1 MCCLG
6 HSQAFNKLGM
16 RLKKFWQNVLFL
28 HGITCVVSLRD
39 VFNTRVNVEDD
50 FGGECWVLPDV
61 LSVGDESPD
70 DIDRLPLELVLEVVI
85 VKDLDICTGNKKKT
99 F

>member
-1 MCCLG
+1 M
-6 HSQAFNKLGM
+6 
-16 RLKKFWQNVLFL
+16 VL

-39 VFNTRVNVEDD
+39 VLNTRVNVEDD
-50 FGGECWVLPDV
+50 FGGERRVLPDV
-61 LSVGDESPD
+61 LSVSNQSPD
-70 DIDRLPLELVLEVVI
+70 DIDRLPLELVLEIVI